1 MRSAYQIVS
10 DHYTAAARGDLAGMM
25 AEVAPDVQWT
35 EMAGFPCA
43 GTHVGPAQVIE
54 KVFKVLGTEW
64 EGYRFELETLID
76 AGDCIVGV
84 GSYHGTYR
92 KTGKAMDARVAH
104 IWRVE
109 GGLVRRFE
117 QFTDTLLVAKAPSG
131 NYFYNFG
138 RSLRGC
144 LLI

>member
-10 DHYTAAARGDLAGMM
+10 DHYAASARGDLAAMM

-54 KVFKVLGTEW
+54 KVFKVLGSEW
-64 EGYRFELETLID
+64 EGYRFQLETLID

-84 GSYHGTYR
+84 GNYHGIYR
-92 KTGKAMDARVAH
+92 QTGRALDARVAH
-104 IWRVE
+104 VWRVE
-109 GGLVRRFE
+109 GGLVRTFE
-117 QFTDTLLVAKAPSG
+117 QFTDTLLVAQAM
-131 NYFYNFG
+131 
-138 RSLRGC
+138 R
-144 LLI
+144 

>member
-10 DHYTAAARGDLAGMM
+10 DHYAASSRGDLAAMM

-43 GTHVGPAQVIE
+43 GTHIGPAQVIE
-54 KVFKVLGTEW
+54 NVFKVLGAEW

-76 AGDCIVGV
+76 AGDCVVGV
-84 GSYHGTYR
+84 GNYRGHYR
-92 KTGKAMDARVAH
+92 KTGKAMDARVVH
-104 IWRVE
+104 VWRVE

-117 QFTDTLLVAKAPSG
+117 QFTDTLRVAQAMQ
-131 NYFYNFG
+131 
-138 RSLRGC
+138 
-144 LLI
+144 